1 MVKNGVDGGLSDTNI
16 DKQLQNGGNK
26 SDGGNNN
33 NDNDNLTLA
42 LSEAEKLSIVRHHK
56 QRAKQKR
63 RIQALLE
70 HQLTKYDSRARARR
84 LREIN
89 RNSIVLFEQDYHE
102 IMREIIERDYFPD
115 LERMRKQLE
124 ILRLKDQG
132 YNDQSN
138 IVAMQL
144 HHILERNRRRE
155 KDRGIHVSSYVSKK
169 NKKGWAAVQRMR
181 RTQAA
186 LTGSATPVRGV
197 EEGGAKMILDKEE
210 VLSQEGAIE
219 IGLPNS
225 NTINLNINSM
235 SLDQFHR
242 KFLSEDNASFN
253 LLMIEQEE
261 ANAKKNAWIMEA
273 AEKQNLKNLQL
284 RLQNEPN
291 TRLEAVPI
299 HEALEGKEQ
308 KVLNSILY
316 GNEMEKGLG
325 DDEKRREHR
334 IKAGNEKAPNE
345 VLALLPVSET
355 IDRQQHV
362 VALPENEKNIN
373 KQPNGLM
380 TARVEPNNSLF
391 FVPDTKRI
399 KYTDIPKMIST
410 SSTRLK
416 MQEQRDDVLNI
427 GMLDET
433 EAMRRAKI
441 EYDRLSDD
449 VKEKVDH
456 WLIHGGPPPRGVE
469 FIQRGETGRELRDS
483 LTKNIAENELGYE
496 FIEENQREIL
506 GRSLADQV
514 LEKRRKERFNTTDTG
529 RREKGDA
536 IKTILMTPSH
546 LLHSQLGSTPY
557 GSTKLLR
564 SGIGGNSTSNN
575 YPMSSTYRTP
585 QTTGMTPSGGNRS
598 RTTAVEAIN
607 PFVMNSELIRN
618 YVSKS
623 ASGPLSSLKA
633 TGISSGGG
641 GTTEFTGNSTVM
653 SEGPTASKGF

>member
-1 MVKNGVDGGLSDTNI
+1 MDKDRRAVGENDTKNED
-16 DKQLQNGGNK
+16 NK
-26 SDGGNNN
+26 SGN
-33 NDNDNLTLA
+33 NLTLV
-42 LSEAEKLSIVRHHK
+42 LSETEKLSIVRHHK

-84 LREIN
+84 LREVN
-89 RNSIVLFEQDYHE
+89 RKSIVLFEQDYHE

-124 ILRLKDQG
+124 MLRLKDQG
-132 YNDQSN
+132 FNEQSN

-144 HHILERNRRRE
+144 QHILERNRRRE

-186 LTGSATPVRGV
+186 LTGSFTPIRGV
-197 EEGGAKMILDKEE
+197 EEVGPKMILDKKEAE
-210 VLSQEGAIE
+210 NLDGAIE
-219 IGLPNS
+219 IDLPNNAS
-225 NTINLNINSM
+225 VNLNLDSM

-261 ANAKKNAWIMEA
+261 ANAKKNAWMVEI

-284 RLQNEPN
+284 RLLNEPF
-291 TRLEAVPI
+291 TRLEAVPV

-308 KVLNSILY
+308 KALNAILY

-325 DDEKRREHR
+325 DDAKRRQHR
-334 IKAGNEKAPNE
+334 IKLGKEKAPND
-345 VLALLPVSET
+345 VLALLPVGDSVGV
-355 IDRQQHV
+355 QQHI
-362 VALPENEKNIN
+362 VALPNNEKNVN
-373 KQPNGLM
+373 KRPNGLL
-380 TARVEPNNSLF
+380 TARVEPNNALF
-391 FVPDTKRI
+391 FVPDGKKI
-399 KYTDIPKMIST
+399 KYTDMPKMIST
-410 SSTRLK
+410 SSTRLM

-433 EAMRRAKI
+433 EAMRRAKH

-456 WLIHGGPPPRGVE
+456 WLVHGGLPPRGVE
-469 FIQRGETGRELRDS
+469 FIQRGQTGRELRDS
-483 LTKNIAENELGYE
+483 LTKDIAESELGYE
-496 FIEENQREIL
+496 FIEENQRELL

-546 LLHSQLGSTPY
+546 LLHSQLGGTPY
-557 GSTKLLR
+557 GSTKLFR
-564 SGIGGNSTSNN
+564 SGIGNSTMTHNN
-575 YPMSSTYRTP
+575 YPIASAYRTP
-585 QTTGMTPSGGNRS
+585 QLAGMTPSSGNRS

-618 YVSKS
+618 YVSKA
-623 ASGPLSSLKA
+623 ASGPLSRLKA
-633 TGISSGGG
+633 AGVGSG
-641 GTTEFTGNSTVM
+641 GTTEFTGNGTTM
-653 SEGPTASKGF
+653 SEGPTTSKGF